1 MNSTK
6 VSVKHR
12 TRNDGKPVLCEYQ
25 PLQGFYDLRN
35 WDIPKKD
42 FLKLWGIQK
51 YLFQCEQ
58 NRQKGLY
65 KNMPNELEKVK
76 NLSAEYQQTLFS
88 YTNVGGFA
96 PVRVRGKQSKKT
108 ILTNF

>member
-1 MNSTK
+1 MVSWRINSTK
-6 VSVKHR
+6 VSNK
-12 TRNDGKPVLCEYQ
+12 
-25 PLQGFYDLRN
+25 
-35 WDIPKKD
+35 
-42 FLKLWGIQK
+42 LKLNKMNKITITEPTKPCTIHDVSGSVFRPKNGHELLQALK
-51 YLFQCEQ
+51 ENKQCEQ

-96 PVRVRGKQSKKT
+96 
-108 ILTNF
+108 

>member
-6 VSVKHR
+6 VSIKHR
-12 TRNDGKPVLCEYQ
+12 TSNDGKPVLCEYQ

-42 FLKLWGIQK
+42 FLKLWGIQR

-58 NRQKGLY
+58 NRQIG
-65 KNMPNELEKVK
+65 NENRNKK
-76 NLSAEYQQTLFS
+76 K
-88 YTNVGGFA
+88 
-96 PVRVRGKQSKKT
+96 RGRDGIFK
-108 ILTNF
+108 

>member
-12 TRNDGKPVLCEYQ
+12 TRNDGKSVLCEYQ
-25 PLQGFYDLRN
+25 HLQGFYDLRN
-35 WDIPKKD
+35 WDIPQKD

-65 KNMPNELEKVK
+65 ENMPNELEKVK

-96 PVRVRGKQSKKT
+96 
-108 ILTNF
+108 

>member
-1 MNSTK
+1 MGTK
-6 VSVKHR
+6 VKNKQPS
-12 TRNDGKPVLCEYQ
+12 RNGVNTVLCEYQ

-42 FLKLWGIQK
+42 FLKLWSIQR

-65 KNMPNELEKVK
+65 KNTPNELDKIK

-88 YTNVGGFA
+88 YTNVGSFA
-96 PVRVRGKQSKKT
+96 
-108 ILTNF
+108 

>member
-1 MNSTK
+1 MNTSTSTP
-6 VSVKHR
+6 VFA
-12 TRNDGKPVLCEYQ
+12 KPVLCEYQ

-42 FLKLWGIQK
+42 FLKLWNIQK

-76 NLSAEYQQTLFS
+76 NLSAVVNWFQ
-88 YTNVGGFA
+88 
-96 PVRVRGKQSKKT
+96 
-108 ILTNF
+108 NFVSLWSETVC